1 MLAAVALLTWT
12 KQFLFLAII
21 VGVLLFTLMQVYLF
35 PILCSRFERVKTELP
50 DENDDLKQQ
59 IKDFCVKVNFAN
71 DAIFMIHDLSGDL
84 HSNAE
89 LAGKEILLADIL
101 LEHHKGHNDEIM
113 AIVAHEI
120 GHYKWKHL

>member
-1 MLAAVALLTWT
+1 
-12 KQFLFLAII
+12 
-21 VGVLLFTLMQVYLF
+21 
-35 PILCSRFERVKTELP
+35 
-50 DENDDLKQQ
+50 
-59 IKDFCVKVNFAN
+59 
-71 DAIFMIHDLSGDL
+71 MIHDLSGDL